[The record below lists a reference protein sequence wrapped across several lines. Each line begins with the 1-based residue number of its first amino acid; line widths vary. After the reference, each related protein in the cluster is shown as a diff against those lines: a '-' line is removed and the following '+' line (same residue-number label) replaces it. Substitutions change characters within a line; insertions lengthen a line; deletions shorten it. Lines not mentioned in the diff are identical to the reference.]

1 MGNVKFQWKFGISLH
16 TTNIELQNIFY
27 QVHFLY
33 TSTLENEERRE
44 EGCEQMGLIAQQMS
58 SLQEALSYLQKDDTD
73 KRSHNAKLF
82 LLGITPM
89 L

>member
-1 MGNVKFQWKFGISLH
+1 
-16 TTNIELQNIFY
+16 
-27 QVHFLY
+27 
-33 TSTLENEERRE
+33 
-44 EGCEQMGLIAQQMS
+44 MGLIAQQMS

-73 KRSHNAKLF
+73 KRSHNARLF

>member
-1 MGNVKFQWKFGISLH
+1 MENAKFQWKFGISLH
-16 TTNIELQNIFY
+16 TINIELQNIFY

-33 TSTLENEERRE
+33 TSSLENEERRG
-44 EGCEQMGLIAQQMS
+44 EGCEQMS
-58 SLQEALSYLQKDDTD
+58 SLQKALSYLQKDDTD
-73 KRSHNAKLF
+73 KRSHNARLF